1 MAVISGGGIGVDLP
15 AGWDA
20 EIYQRT
26 ANPTAGALLG
36 VTEQTNAVLHAANF
50 ALPTVRGDFGS
61 GAVEIMTDEDLLIVL
76 FEYNPE
82 DAAAALFEHA
92 GIPLPLAVEDFDPHQ
107 MQRSLPGLA
116 GCQRFFNAAG
126 RAWCLYVVAAQ
137 LDLATRVA
145 MANEVLATLD
155 FESL

>member
-1 MAVISGGGIGVDLP
+1 MINGGGITIDLP

-26 ANPTAGALLG
+26 ANTTSASLLG
-36 VTEQTNAVLHAANF
+36 VIENTNAVMHAANF
-50 ALPTVRGDFGS
+50 ALPAARGDFGS
-61 GAVEIMTDEDLLIVL
+61 GAVEVMTEEDLLIVL

-82 DAAAALFEHA
+82 DASAPLFEHA
-92 GIPLPLAVEDFDPHQ
+92 GMPLPLAVDDFDPNQ
-107 MQRSLPGLA
+107 MQRALHGLA

-137 LDLATRVA
+137 ADLDNLVAT
-145 MANEVLATLD
+145 ANQVLATVDLGT
-155 FESL
+155 L

>member
-1 MAVISGGGIGVDLP
+1 VALIDGGGIAVDLP

-26 ANPTAGALLG
+26 ANPTAGALQG
-36 VTEQTNAVLHAANF
+36 ITEQTNAVMHAANF

-61 GAVEIMTDEDLLIVL
+61 GAVEVMTDEDLLIVL
-76 FEYNPE
+76 FEYNSE
-82 DAAAALFEHA
+82 DASAALFEHA
-92 GIPLPLAVEDFDPHQ
+92 GIPLPLTMDDFDPSQ
-107 MQRSLPGLA
+107 MQRALQGLS

-137 LDLATRVA
+137 IDLANLVA
-145 MANEVLATLD
+145 TANEVLGTLD
-155 FESL
+155 LESL